1 MQLLQLSTE
10 KIHSK
15 INFQSL
21 LFNLILSKKILFIK
35 IPIAPVNKKR
45 IPRTNNGG
53 ELLTSIL
60 AEVKALDQ
68 NKMNVNPI
76 SRDFRFIMFKER

>member
-1 MQLLQLSTE
+1 M
-10 KIHSK
+10 K

-21 LFNLILSKKILFIK
+21 LFKLTLPKKILFIK

-53 ELLTSIL
+53 ELFTSIL

-68 NKMNVNPI
+68 NKMNNPI
-76 SRDFRFIMFKER
+76 SRDFRFIIVNEMVTKTTFKWFW